1 MPLLESGF
9 TIICLTSLSNR
20 CTELLEIKPL
30 EDFDVDINY
39 TRSYI
44 FKPFMQLNTYKK
56 TYLQQLI
63 SKKNEIE
70 EFLI

>member
-1 MPLLESGF
+1 MPLLASGL

-20 CTELLEIKPL
+20 WTELLAIKPL
-30 EDFDVDINY
+30 EDFDVDIIAIC
-39 TRSYI
+39 SYI